1 MDQYQ
6 YVLIRDISGRIVNWS
21 ERSATIDCIDG
32 RLLNSIHSFG
42 RQRTNAMGFII
53 TTLLRSHSFNCWPKC
68 SMFFPVWRRM
78 VLQRSL
84 RSYRDWDGITQGKG
98 KRDRLWALYCPG
110 DKRDFLCKTLG
121 VQSCHTTIGYIDDED
136 ELTPKGKA
144 IEQCNTSWF
153 FMPSHNMNPSW
164 TRRSSCGQRTK

>member
-32 RLLNSIHSFG
+32 RLLNSIHSFI
-42 RQRTNAMGFII
+42 RTTKNKCNG
-53 TTLLRSHSFNCWPKC
+53 SHSFNCWPKC

-110 DKRDFLCKTLG
+110 DKRNFLCKTLG
-121 VQSCHTTIGYIDDED
+121 LQSCHTTIGYIDDGD

-144 IEQCNTSWF
+144 IEQCNPSWF
-153 FMPSHNMNPSW
+153 FIPSHHIYPSW
-164 TRRSSCGQRTK
+164 TSRRSCEQRTK